1 MTYEQ
6 YLTYYDTCQ
15 AILKFNKELDDV
27 ITRDVV
33 CDNGASYLK
42 ITLKDLAELVKS
54 DAKHAYQ
61 IIDKGETLSKPSLR
75 NLLNLSQ
82 EEFVCRIDY
91 LGLYNLNTSSQIK
104 LTEEQFNFLK
114 TGQH

>member
-1 MTYEQ
+1 MTYNQ
-6 YLTYYDTCQ
+6 YLIYFDACQ
-15 AILKFNKELDDV
+15 AILKFNTELADV
-27 ITRDVV
+27 ITQYVK
-33 CDNGASYLK
+33 DNNGTTYPKA
-42 ITLKDLAELVKS
+42 TLKQLGELVKS
-54 DAKHAYQ
+54 DTKYAYQ
-61 IIDKGETLSKPSLR
+61 IVDEGETLPKPSLR

-91 LGLYNLNTSSQIK
+91 LGLYNPNTTSQIK